1 MATLFDIAADLR
13 DLNEA
18 IAQAEDA
25 PEELKGELDAVFASM
40 AEATHAELSQKL
52 DNYARLMTSFQNKAE
67 LRRAEAAVYA
77 KEAARLSGLAAADD
91 SAVRQ
96 LKERLQTFMEVTG
109 MDKMESNFH
118 KFSLAKVGGKLPLI
132 VDEGAGVPER
142 FQRVSVDLDKNLV
155 RAALEGGEKLE
166 WARLGDRAKTIRI
179 K

>member
-1 MATLFDIAADLR
+1 MTTLFEIATDLR
-13 DLNEA
+13 NLSEA

-25 PEELKGELDAVFASM
+25 PEDLKGELDAVFASM

-52 DNYARLMTSFQNKAE
+52 DNYARLITSLQNKAE
-67 LRRAEAAVYA
+67 LRRAEAANFA
-77 KEAARLSGLAAADD
+77 QEAARLNGLAAADD
-91 SAVRQ
+91 GAVRR
-96 LKERLQTFMEVTG
+96 LKERLQTFMEVSG
-109 MDKMESNFH
+109 MDKMESDFH
-118 KFSLAKVGGKLPLI
+118 KFSLAKVGGKLPLV
-132 VDEGAGVPER
+132 VDDGAGVPER